1 VLAIP
6 DAVAV
11 CLCGTNERVRARLAQ
26 AHEGDARVRVEGFT
40 DRMCEWLSA
49 ADALVHSTAG
59 LTVLEA
65 ELCGTWP
72 ISFGWGVAH
81 IRINNLAYAHYGLAT
96 VARTPADL
104 AAALRHALAAP
115 RPRTWSLAE
124 LPAAADAVLELTRA
138 RAGR

>member
-1 VLAIP
+1 
-6 DAVAV
+6 VAV
-11 CLCGTNERVRARLAQ
+11 CLCGTNERLRARLAA
-26 AHEGDARVRVEGFT
+26 AHAGDPRVRAEGFT

-65 ELCGTWP
+65 ELCGTWA
-72 ISFGWGVAH
+72 ISFGWGIAH
-81 IRINNLAYAHYGLAT
+81 IRVNNRAYAAYGLAT
-96 VARTPADL
+96 VAETPGDL
-104 AAALRHALAAP
+104 AAALRAALAAP

-138 RAGR
+138 RSAR